1 MHRRAES
8 STVRGCLAG
17 VTMAVLAVAAHGT
30 AGGGHPGSTGLT
42 LLLLAA
48 AVIGAVAAAV
58 HSPVTLP
65 VLMVLGQPVCH
76 VALGG
81 LTQHGHAAGAMDFMG
96 TGVMAAAHTVAALV
110 FAVMIL
116 VAERLY
122 VLVSQTVRAVLTRP
136 AGLPVPSL
144 AGRWATV
151 AAEAKGLLALGA
163 NGSRAPPVAV

>member
-30 AGGGHPGSTGLT
+30 AGGGYPGSTGLA

-48 AVIGAVAAAV
+48 GTIGALAAALR
-58 HSPVTLP
+58 SPVTLP
-65 VLMVLGQPVCH
+65 ALLVLGQPLCH

-81 LTQHGHAAGAMDFMG
+81 LTQHGHAAGAMDFLG
-96 TGVMAAAHTVAALV
+96 TGAMATAHAVAALV
-110 FAVMIL
+110 FAVLIL

-122 VLVSQTVRAVLTRP
+122 LLVSQTVRTVLTRP
-136 AGLPVPSL
+136 AGLPVQSP
-144 AGRWATV
+144 AGRWAPV
-151 AAEAKGLLALGA
+151 AATARRLLALGA